1 MKKGSLLVSFL
12 ICLLLLPTV
21 CEGAT
26 KWRTLK
32 TEHFTLFYPA
42 ELADEAWEVLQTLE
56 YYRPRIEQLTGNR
69 RQHLPVVLND
79 HGVTANGMA
88 NPVYNQIHLYW
99 YPPRAGS
106 IGTVEDWY
114 TLVAIHEYT
123 HILQMTNVGGG
134 AKVLCSVVGDIL
146 SPNLWVPDW
155 IIEGIAVYT
164 ESQLSSFQGRL
175 NDGLYDAYIGAR
187 VADGRF
193 PKILDATFS
202 PHEFQ
207 LDGIY
212 TYGGLFLEYLAQ
224 TYGEEKLTEFF
235 NRRGSSILASFDA
248 HAKTVFGKSFPQL
261 WEDWKA
267 YETKRFKDF
276 AIDGVP
282 VTTKGWYT
290 AHPTLAAGEEG
301 ERMLFYQRLIPVK
314 TGTGS
319 SFYRREIIARNLD
332 TGVEKVVLSSTA
344 SLNLPI
350 KIWNNDKLYYGVEEI
365 KPGYD
370 NVIDFSYGM
379 ISQIREKDLRT
390 GKDRL
395 VLAGEI
401 RAYDLLPDGRILYA
415 CATRNRFGSQLYLY
429 QGEEGS
435 KFLYEVPY
443 LIDEIAAG
451 DERIILSAREKR
463 TGNDLYLFTLAT
475 GELKPLVT
483 SAHAEYGITL
493 AGEHLFFQANYGQE
507 YAVYCYDFRTEQ
519 ISKMTTGGYA
529 AQPAYDPDR
538 DELYFIGLNSH
549 GFDIYRK
556 KATFEEFVPPDYSPA
571 TPLAGMAYKVEGL
584 DIKEGSYRD
593 NLATLTPKIFIP
605 FYIYPGIGFYTSG
618 SDAISHF
625 PSYSLIL
632 THDFQD
638 NEWWVDFSLD
648 LTVLPPLM
656 TSLGYSSSE
665 LRPLWFNLSYP
676 LLYRLSPGLSK
687 INIGSMLRY
696 GREWGTELIPYVFLG
711 FKYPTTTLDLYFQTP
726 VEDLSYDEPG
736 AKRIGYYGG
745 LNVNQL
751 ILNGNLRLQLE
762 GCYDPDSPLR
772 TVFPLLRG
780 YRWPLRATT
789 GGVFTLEYSR
799 PLYQLRTGSWPLKLY
814 FEDLCSSLFVDGA
827 VSDQGEYQL
836 SWGVEFY
843 QELKFLFAG
852 VALNLNP
859 GIGFSFNRE
868 GERFIFFTLKVPQN
882 IMKGAVR

>member
-415 CATRNRFGSQLYLY
+415 CATRNRFGSQRLAWWSGWASSPIQAVISPARATIWHQILFWSNPCN
-429 QGEEGS
+429 GRFVRPVS
-435 KFLYEVPY
+435 FAL
-443 LIDEIAAG
+443 
-451 DERIILSAREKR
+451 RILSSQRARHRCRTSRSANWPRVVLVANPVNRYPSTSSKR
-463 TGNDLYLFTLAT
+463 NCAPGWGRSRRTMIRIPGGQPVRSSSPVNSA
-475 GELKPLVT
+475 T
-483 SAHAEYGITL
+483 SA
-493 AGEHLFFQANYGQE
+493 
-507 YAVYCYDFRTEQ
+507 
-519 ISKMTTGGYA
+519 
-529 AQPAYDPDR
+529 PAR
-538 DELYFIGLNSH
+538 G
-549 GFDIYRK
+549 
-556 KATFEEFVPPDYSPA
+556 SP
-571 TPLAGMAYKVEGL
+571 
-584 DIKEGSYRD
+584 S
-593 NLATLTPKIFIP
+593 
-605 FYIYPGIGFYTSG
+605 
-618 SDAISHF
+618 
-625 PSYSLIL
+625 
-632 THDFQD
+632 
-638 NEWWVDFSLD
+638 
-648 LTVLPPLM
+648 
-656 TSLGYSSSE
+656 
-665 LRPLWFNLSYP
+665 
-676 LLYRLSPGLSK
+676 
-687 INIGSMLRY
+687 
-696 GREWGTELIPYVFLG
+696 
-711 FKYPTTTLDLYFQTP
+711 
-726 VEDLSYDEPG
+726 
-736 AKRIGYYGG
+736 
-745 LNVNQL
+745 
-751 ILNGNLRLQLE
+751 
-762 GCYDPDSPLR
+762 
-772 TVFPLLRG
+772 
-780 YRWPLRATT
+780 
-789 GGVFTLEYSR
+789 
-799 PLYQLRTGSWPLKLY
+799 
-814 FEDLCSSLFVDGA
+814 
-827 VSDQGEYQL
+827 
-836 SWGVEFY
+836 
-843 QELKFLFAG
+843 
-852 VALNLNP
+852 AL
-859 GIGFSFNRE
+859 
-868 GERFIFFTLKVPQN
+868 
-882 IMKGAVR
+882 